1 VGAQPTV
8 TASAS
13 IPAICIGNSATLSAT
28 GTATY
33 TWMPGN
39 LTGSSVTVT
48 PSATT
53 TYTVTGTNGPGCQN
67 TATVTVTVNS
77 LPTVTASSSSAA
89 VCIGNSATL
98 TGSGAA
104 TYSWM
109 PGSLTGTI
117 VTVAPSA
124 NTTYTVTGTNANGCV
139 NTSTVSV
146 NVNALPSVAASA
158 SSSAICNGSTVTLN
172 GTGASTYAWM
182 PGSLTG
188 ASVTD
193 APSAATTYTVTGTDA
208 NGCVNTS
215 TVTVNVNALPTV
227 AASASNSAICNGS
240 SVTLN
245 GSGAATYAWMPGSLS
260 GASVTDA
267 PASYTTYT
275 VTGTDANGCSNTST
289 VAVNVNALPSVA
301 ASASSTAV
309 CEGGSVTLNGSGA
322 TTYNWMPGS
331 LSGASV
337 TDTPVTSTTYTVTGT
352 DANGCS
358 NSSTITVNVNTPPTV
373 AASSSVGTTCAGDV
387 VTLSA
392 SGAVSYNWMPGSLN
406 GASVTDVPTA
416 STTYTVTGT
425 DANGCTNSSTVTVNV
440 NALPTVTLALALD
453 TMCDIDGPTP
463 LSGGSPAGGNYS
475 GPGVSANS
483 FDASSVGAGTY
494 AIVYTYSDVNGCT
507 DSATQNIVVDVC
519 AGVNEV
525 SGTTSISVVPN
536 PNNGEFVLS
545 FNVASAD
552 DYVLEIHN
560 ALGQIVYTE
569 KLNSFSGQYR
579 NDISLAEFGR
589 GMYSIRLRSAD
600 KESVLRVIT
609 Y

>member
-1 VGAQPTV
+1 
-8 TASAS
+8 
-13 IPAICIGNSATLSAT
+13 
-28 GTATY
+28 
-33 TWMPGN
+33 
-39 LTGSSVTVT
+39 
-48 PSATT
+48 
-53 TYTVTGTNGPGCQN
+53 
-67 TATVTVTVNS
+67 
-77 LPTVTASSSSAA
+77 
-89 VCIGNSATL
+89 
-98 TGSGAA
+98 
-104 TYSWM
+104 
-109 PGSLTGTI
+109 
-117 VTVAPSA
+117 
-124 NTTYTVTGTNANGCV
+124 
-139 NTSTVSV
+139 
-146 NVNALPSVAASA
+146 
-158 SSSAICNGSTVTLN
+158 
-172 GTGASTYAWM
+172 
-182 PGSLTG
+182 
-188 ASVTD
+188 
-193 APSAATTYTVTGTDA
+193 
-208 NGCVNTS
+208 
-215 TVTVNVNALPTV
+215 
-227 AASASNSAICNGS
+227 
-240 SVTLN
+240 
-245 GSGAATYAWMPGSLS
+245 MPGSLS
-260 GASVTDA
+260 G
-267 PASYTTYT
+267 
-275 VTGTDANGCSNTST
+275 
-289 VAVNVNALPSVA
+289 
-301 ASASSTAV
+301 SSI
-309 CEGGSVTLNGSGA
+309 
-322 TTYNWMPGS
+322 
-331 LSGASV
+331 

-373 AASSSVGTTCAGDV
+373 VSSSSVGTTCAGDV